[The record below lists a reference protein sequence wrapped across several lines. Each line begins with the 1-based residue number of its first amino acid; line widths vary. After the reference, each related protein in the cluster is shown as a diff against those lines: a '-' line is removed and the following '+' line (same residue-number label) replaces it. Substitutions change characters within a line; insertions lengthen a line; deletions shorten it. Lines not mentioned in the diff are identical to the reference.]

1 MVIYPTIEL
10 QDTRPVSLFLGK
22 LEEPQIW
29 HVDPI
34 EKAQEFSRA
43 GASWVHI
50 TDFDAITGQ
59 VSLNKKLIE
68 KLIIETPTPIQLGGG
83 IRSMQRIEEW
93 LEAGAGRIVIGT
105 IATTNPDLVK
115 EAAKR
120 YPGQIALAVDV
131 FEGFVVTHGWKR
143 KTVFKA
149 EDYVEYFKNDPLS
162 SIIVTDIDADL
173 GMSKDSLSLISK
185 IARISMIPVI
195 ARGLVRSL
203 DHLLQ
208 IKSVPHISG
217 AIINRALFDQSFTI
231 QEALAIALQ
240 DTGQNASSI

>member
-131 FEGFVVTHGWKR
+131 FEGSVVTHGWKR

-240 DTGQNASSI
+240 DTEQNASSI

>member
-115 EAAKR
+115 EAASHR
-120 YPGQIALAVDV
+120 PHGAIAAAKLLWQLM
-131 FEGFVVTHGWKR
+131 FLR
-143 KTVFKA
+143 
-149 EDYVEYFKNDPLS
+149 DPL
-162 SIIVTDIDADL
+162 
-173 GMSKDSLSLISK
+173 
-185 IARISMIPVI
+185 
-195 ARGLVRSL
+195 
-203 DHLLQ
+203 
-208 IKSVPHISG
+208 
-217 AIINRALFDQSFTI
+217 
-231 QEALAIALQ
+231 
-240 DTGQNASSI
+240 